1 MEYMIIGSTKG
12 TSGLGHWKVDRPMNV
27 KPKIVDSGAEYYV
40 DESGRQYIKDAFD
53 KMFGK
58 PVGKVEK
65 KRKSKV

>member
-1 MEYMIIGSTKG
+1 MVYERISVTKG
-12 TSGLGHWKVDRPMNV
+12 TNGIGHWKVDRPMNV

-58 PVGKVEK
+58 PVEKVEK